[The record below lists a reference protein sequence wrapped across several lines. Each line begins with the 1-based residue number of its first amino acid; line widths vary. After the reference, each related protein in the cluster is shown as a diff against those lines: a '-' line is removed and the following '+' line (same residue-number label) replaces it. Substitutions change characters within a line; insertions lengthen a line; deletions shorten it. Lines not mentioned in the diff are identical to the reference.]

1 VLAKPRLSE
10 APEWVQPVQ
19 PRRPVAP
26 RWACSPIA
34 EPVLAKAQHLE
45 ALGRARPGLAVPFE
59 AQQKAEARSA
69 GAPTVA
75 LSLDV

>member
-1 VLAKPRLSE
+1 
-10 APEWVQPVQ
+10 
-19 PRRPVAP
+19 VAP